1 MGAHSSPNDGCHGDS
16 AYFDIPKD
24 NVDIE
29 MTMLGGG
36 LVAVL
41 VLILYLKQHRSIET
55 GTPIQVTWT
64 RKMT

>member
-1 MGAHSSPNDGCHGDS
+1 MVAMAIQ

-36 LVAVL
+36 FGRRACIDFVL
-41 VLILYLKQHRSIET
+41 EAAQIAR
-55 GTPIQVTWT
+55 
-64 RKMT
+64 